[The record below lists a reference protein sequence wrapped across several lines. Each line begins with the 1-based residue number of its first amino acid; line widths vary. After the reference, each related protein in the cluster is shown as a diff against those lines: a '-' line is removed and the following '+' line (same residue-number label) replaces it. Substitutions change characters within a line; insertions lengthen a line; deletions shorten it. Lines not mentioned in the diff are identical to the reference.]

1 MQKSII
7 MERHLD
13 IQKNFCIIY
22 LKIIANMKNKKTID
36 FLRAKFL
43 DKINKLKYR
52 IDELQNA
59 LRWYQKINKAVFE
72 HSPVGITIRRGTGE
86 LISFNKSW
94 KKIWNLTYRKIVENE
109 KKCRNWKVRQR
120 YPFLKDAIPTVQ
132 NIFDKGGEIFLPEIH
147 VVDQNTKFD
156 KWISQ
161 HYYAIKNIQG
171 KVEHVV
177 TITQD
182 ITEHK
187 HMLSALQESEE
198 KFRTIV
204 NNVNLGVYRSTGA
217 SPGHFLQV
225 NPAFAR
231 MFGYSSIKKLLR
243 VPVEKFYKNPWE
255 RIQFLRDVCVNGEVQ
270 NRKIQLKRCDGS
282 VFWASIYAKAHFDEN
297 RVLKWID
304 GVIED
309 ITEQK
314 ILEERLHSLSLTDE
328 LTGLYNRRGF
338 LTLAEHQ
345 LKIAHRTKKSIILLF
360 MDMDNLKDIND
371 EFGHNMGDQ
380 ALIHTT
386 KILKKTFRESDIIA
400 RIGGDEFVILTL
412 EIQKTRGYAL
422 YYRLKRSLN
431 AFNNMSRL
439 PFKIS
444 LSVGWSYYEPTRP
457 RSITLLLKQA
467 DRMMYLHKQKKKK
480 TKLK

>member
-1 MQKSII
+1 
-7 MERHLD
+7 
-13 IQKNFCIIY
+13 
-22 LKIIANMKNKKTID
+22 MKNKKSIN
-36 FLRAKFL
+36 FLPVKFL
-43 DKINKLKYR
+43 NKIDRLKNR

-59 LRWYQKINKAVFE
+59 LRRYQEINKAVFE

-86 LISFNKSW
+86 LVSFNKSW
-94 KKIWNLTYRKIVENE
+94 KKIWNLTYRRIVENE

-120 YPFLKDAIPTVQ
+120 YPFLKDAISAVQ
-132 NIFDKGGEIFLPEIH
+132 HIFDKGGEIFLPEIH
-147 VVDQNTKFD
+147 VFNQNTNFD

-182 ITEHK
+182 ITEQK
-187 HMLSALQESEE
+187 HTLSALQESEE

-231 MFGYSSIKKLLR
+231 MFGYNSIKKLLR
-243 VPVEKFYKNPWE
+243 APVEKFYKNPRE
-255 RIQFLRDVCVNGEVQ
+255 RIQFLRDVSINGEVQ

-297 RVLKWID
+297 GVLKWID

-309 ITEQK
+309 ITEQ
-314 ILEERLHSLSLTDE
+314 IIMEERLHALSLTDE

-345 LKIAHRTKKSIILLF
+345 LKIAHRTKKSILLLF

-371 EFGHNMGDQ
+371 EFGHTMGDR
-380 ALIHTT
+380 ALIITT
-386 KILKKTFRESDIIA
+386 KILKKAFRESDIIA
-400 RIGGDEFVILTL
+400 RIGGDEFVVLTL
-412 EIQKTRGYAL
+412 EIKKTSGSAFYD
-422 YYRLKRSLN
+422 RLKQNLDK
-431 AFNNMSRL
+431 FNKISRL

-467 DRMMYLHKQKKKK
+467 DHMMYLHKQRKKK

>member
-1 MQKSII
+1 
-7 MERHLD
+7 
-13 IQKNFCIIY
+13 
-22 LKIIANMKNKKTID
+22 MKNKKSIN
-36 FLRAKFL
+36 FLPAKFL
-43 DKINKLKYR
+43 NKTDRLKNR

-59 LRWYQKINKAVFE
+59 LRRYQEINKSVFE

-86 LISFNKSW
+86 LVSFNKSW
-94 KKIWNLTYRKIVENE
+94 KKIWNLTYRQIVENE

-120 YPFLKDAIPTVQ
+120 YPFLKDAIPAVQ

-147 VVDQNTKFD
+147 VVDQNTNFD

-182 ITEHK
+182 ITEQK
-187 HMLSALQESEE
+187 HTLSALQESEE

-243 VPVEKFYKNPWE
+243 APVEKFYKNPRE
-255 RIQFLRDVCVNGEVQ
+255 RIQFLRDVSINGEVQ
-270 NRKIQLKRCDGS
+270 NRKIELKRCDGS

-297 RVLKWID
+297 GTLKWID

-314 ILEERLHSLSLTDE
+314 IMEERLHALSLTDE

-345 LKIAHRTKKSIILLF
+345 LKIAQRTKKSILLLF

-371 EFGHNMGDQ
+371 EFDHTMGDQ
-380 ALIHTT
+380 ALINTT
-386 KILKKTFRESDIIA
+386 KILKKAFRESDIIA
-400 RIGGDEFVILTL
+400 RIGGDEFVVLTL
-412 EIQKTRGYAL
+412 EIKKTSGSAFYD
-422 YYRLKRSLN
+422 RLKQNLDK
-431 AFNNMSRL
+431 FNKISHL